1 MQYLINHFILVQHRM
16 KKGLELFG
24 EAGLKTVKKEMQQF
38 NNWKVIIPLDPKKMT
53 QLQKNCALSY
63 LMLVKQKKD
72 GSIKLRG
79 VGDERKERLWNTKEL
94 LAPTVS
100 IKALFLTCKS
110 CYVATADIPGAFLQT
125 QADSNNEIIIRLDW
139 QLARTLLKINRELY
153 KPAIE
158 Y

>member
-1 MQYLINHFILVQHRM
+1 M
-16 KKGLELFG
+16 KVSCDHAF
-24 EAGLKTVKKEMQQF
+24 F
-38 NNWKVIIPLDPKKMT
+38 NGGSGNGDSCQSGSIVVVIIIVVVVAAAADA
-53 QLQKNCALSY
+53 ALA
-63 LMLVKQKKD
+63 VE
-72 GSIKLRG
+72 GRRG
-79 VGDERKERLWNTKEL
+79 V
-94 LAPTVS
+94 
-100 IKALFLTCKS
+100 C